1 MGTRID
7 YRKASF
13 VTQAFDVTLL
23 GEDIS
28 LIAIDK
34 EKGFNYATLDNGR
47 MEGLQSNF
55 PEDSEEARI
64 IRENCDKVR
73 LALIEISKVINKE
86 LYDTIH

>member
-1 MGTRID
+1 MGW
-7 YRKASF
+7 KAGNMPMESF
-13 VTQAFDVTLL
+13 DITVL

-28 LIAIDK
+28 LVS
-34 EKGFNYATLDNGR
+34 ERLNYATLDNGR

-64 IRENCDKVR
+64 IRDNCDKVR

-86 LYDTIH
+86 LYEAKNV